1 MNKSSFV
8 LFLTLLL
15 AFTAAFTNAFSYDN
29 LKAQPFPFLQQPLQQ
44 QQPQFPQQ
52 SSQSLTPYEN
62 PELGVKILYP
72 SGAQYVPTGERNIVR
87 FDSLYPPFVMMI
99 MVKPANGQTLD
110 QAKSQLEDQIA
121 LSGLSVVGTEEASIA
136 NNPGYRIYVS
146 SPDGQL
152 LSIMGFTVINDV
164 IYGLQFQMENLYLE
178 NNIPLIQQIETSFEI
193 LQPSTGSNL
202 CPEGFQPGTSG
213 MCEEIQQ
220 EELESSDNFLLYENP
235 KFRINIGYPAGA
247 EVQEQE
253 LSEGSGFVTFLL
265 PEGSVDIAVENGVQ
279 NMSLQEYTD
288 KFLGEFLPVLG
299 SDAQITSEIEPLTLT
314 ANNYPAMQTYFTFT
328 DEEGSRYVG
337 YLVSS
342 IIDDIGYTLVFIT
355 GMEDTDNFVPI
366 VDMML
371 GSFDVPSVGD
381 LNTPNGNVDA
391 PPIDIPF

>member
-1 MNKSSFV
+1 
-8 LFLTLLL
+8 LL
-15 AFTAAFTNAFSYDN
+15 AFTAAFTNAFSYD
-29 LKAQPFPFLQQPLQQ
+29 KIMAQPFPFPQQ
-44 QQPQFPQQ
+44 QQPSFPQQ
-52 SSQSLTPYEN
+52 QGQSLIPYEN
-62 PELGVKILYP
+62 PELGVRILYP
-72 SGAQYVPTGERNIVR
+72 SGAQYVPTGERNIIR
-87 FDSLYPPFVMMI
+87 FDSLYPPFVIMV
-99 MVKPANGQTLD
+99 MVKPADGQTLD
-110 QAKSQLEDQIA
+110 QVKSQLEEEIVS
-121 LSGLSVVGTEEASIA
+121 SGLSVIGTEEASIA

-178 NNIPLIQQIETSFEI
+178 TNIPLIQQIEASFEI
-193 LQPSTGSNL
+193 LQS
-202 CPEGFQPGTSG
+202 CPDGFQPGTSG

-220 EELESSDNFLLYENP
+220 EDLQSSNNILLYENP
-235 KFRINIGYPAGA
+235 ELGFNIGYPSDA
-247 EVQEQE
+247 EIQEEE
-253 LSEGSGFVTFLL
+253 LPEGSGFVTFLL
-265 PEGSVDIAVENGVQ
+265 NEGSVDIAVEKGIQ

-288 KFLGEFLPVLG
+288 NFLEEFLPVLG

-342 IIDDIGYTLVFIT
+342 VIDDIGYTLVFIT